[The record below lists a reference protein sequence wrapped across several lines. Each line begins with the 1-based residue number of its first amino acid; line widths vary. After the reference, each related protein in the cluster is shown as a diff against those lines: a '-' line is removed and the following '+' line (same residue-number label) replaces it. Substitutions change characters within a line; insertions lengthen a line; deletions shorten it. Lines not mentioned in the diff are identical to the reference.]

1 MFEKKEVN
9 VFSLGGLSLRHKSEG
24 VNIFPFGG
32 LSFFASIIKSKLSVI
47 TVPSRYSGYES
58 ESSRLRERSQ
68 GIYCFHSVSQKESE
82 SGHC

>member
-1 MFEKKEVN
+1 MFFLYAAYLCVTNPRLEKK
-9 VFSLGGLSLRHKSEG
+9 G

-32 LSFFASIIKSKLSVI
+32 LSFFASIIKSKLSVITNI